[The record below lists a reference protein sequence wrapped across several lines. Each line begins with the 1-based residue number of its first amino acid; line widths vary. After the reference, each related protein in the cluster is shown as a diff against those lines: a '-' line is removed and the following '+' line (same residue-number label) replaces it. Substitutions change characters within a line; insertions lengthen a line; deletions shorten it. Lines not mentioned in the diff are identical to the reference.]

1 MCIGG
6 SSPYRECAGV
16 KFARLLSDSPF
27 QAVLSERLRLFS
39 AENIYFVF
47 SCHNPLR
54 KVPRDRKRRR
64 AGGGSD
70 LSTATERAACSLRRN
85 AENPR
90 RVRSFA
96 PQGCGVMLRLVRL
109 FCCTGCSDLSPQG
122 AVIQVHG
129 SVNNFFTSA
138 GRGNS
143 PPGGG
148 VVDPQMVRFSHSQD
162 CESSLRCYLRRRNV
176 PLNAGLARENW
187 FRARY
192 GAVNRAV
199 MRSMAHCRDWV
210 NLLIL
215 QRAEVI

>member
-1 MCIGG
+1 M
-6 SSPYRECAGV
+6 
-16 KFARLLSDSPF
+16 
-27 QAVLSERLRLFS
+27 
-39 AENIYFVF
+39 
-47 SCHNPLR
+47 
-54 KVPRDRKRRR
+54 
-64 AGGGSD
+64 
-70 LSTATERAACSLRRN
+70 STATERAACSFRRN

-90 RVRSFA
+90 RVRRYA
-96 PQGCGVMLRLVRL
+96 ALGAVICPARCGFPLRM
-109 FCCTGCSDLSPQG
+109 G

-129 SVNNFFTSA
+129 SVNSFFTSA
-138 GRGNS
+138 GCGNS

-148 VVDPQMVRFSHSQD
+148 IVDPQMVRFSHSQD

-176 PLNAGLARENW
+176 PRNAELARENW